1 MHRTA
6 RVTPVEE
13 RKVSGPGWGGRTG
26 SSAPDCRPKRGLTQS
41 LGDQLSLWQ
50 EPQWNADRRA
60 RFAKRALRRR
70 VQQLTTRLSAF
81 CFLVFFLFFLAR
93 APSPILMHSAFST
106 ARASDEGRFGGVV
119 F

>member
-1 MHRTA
+1 
-6 RVTPVEE
+6 V
-13 RKVSGPGWGGRTG
+13 
-26 SSAPDCRPKRGLTQS
+26 QS

-81 CFLVFFLFFLAR
+81 CFLVFFRSFVR
-93 APSPILMHSAFST
+93 APSLIVMNSAIHC
-106 ARASDEGRFGGVV
+106 RGI
-119 F
+119 